1 MLADPARPAGGVEE
15 GIGTTILLQVPA
27 RTFVPHR
34 GDVFPIQ
41 FVTTGNAETRLRIFD
56 LEGRLVITLFE
67 SRFDGA
73 GSTIPSA
80 PTTVPW
86 DGRDETFEL
95 VTGGMYVVHLS
106 VVNKDT
112 GEEETRTAP
121 AVVATRFDY

>member
-1 MLADPARPAGGVEE
+1 
-15 GIGTTILLQVPA
+15 VPA
-27 RTFVPHR
+27 RTFVPYR
-34 GDVFPIQ
+34 GDSFPIQ
-41 FVTTGNAETRLRIFD
+41 FVTAGNSETRVRIFD

-80 PTTVPW
+80 PTTLLW

-95 VTGGMYVVHLS
+95 VPGGMYVVHLL
-106 VVNKDT
+106 VVNNDT
-112 GEEETRTAP
+112 GEEEVRTAP